1 MYFLSKSGIAGCNG
15 SCFGNFFDEV
25 PYCVFIV
32 TASVYI
38 LCGVFEGYMNP
49 KTVLKPSLTQVALLG
64 K

>member
-1 MYFLSKSGIAGCNG
+1 MDLLSKSGIAGCNG

-38 LCGVFEGYMNP
+38 LCLVFEGYMNP
-49 KTVLKPSLTQVALLG
+49 KTFLKPSLTQVAMLG